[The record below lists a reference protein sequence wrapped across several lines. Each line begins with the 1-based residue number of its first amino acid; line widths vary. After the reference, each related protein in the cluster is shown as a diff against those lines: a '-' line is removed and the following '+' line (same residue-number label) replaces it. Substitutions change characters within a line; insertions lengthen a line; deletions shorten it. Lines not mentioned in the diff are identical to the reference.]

1 MSYGFSGFALIIMI
15 ITKDFEI
22 AKKGKNKGQI
32 KQTSLV
38 ECKCDRCGKIF
49 KRYYHNVLNNDK
61 YCLSCTAS
69 VRISNYNKSVDGLS
83 FDERFGEEK
92 SKVVKSKLSAKMKE
106 RRRNGDLKDATWT
119 SYNKKQIGKTWEE
132 RFGEDRAAEI
142 KRKLSLSVSGEK
154 NPMFG
159 KPAPSG
165 SGNGWSGWYKDFYF
179 RSLMELS
186 FLVRNENLKLKSA
199 EGMSIKYS
207 NFAGTI
213 RSYHPD
219 FICDNVI
226 FEIKPKHLCGA
237 VDNKLKFAAAE
248 KWCKENGFLFK
259 VLTED
264 NIERLS
270 FDEIKKLHDANEIKF
285 LDRYELKYKEFIY
298 DRSI

>member
-1 MSYGFSGFALIIMI
+1 MI
-15 ITKDFEI
+15 LTKDFEI
-22 AKKGKNKGQI
+22 AKQGKNKGQL
-32 KQTSLV
+32 KMTQLV
-38 ECKCDRCGKIF
+38 ECKCDSCGTIF
-49 KRYYHNVLNNDK
+49 KRHYYHVLNNDK

-69 VRISNYNKSVDGLS
+69 IRISEYNEKTKGMS
-83 FDERFGEEK
+83 FDERLGEEK
-92 SKVVKSKLSAKMKE
+92 SKAAKSKMSAKMKE

-119 SYNKKQIGKTWEE
+119 SYNKKQTGKTWEE

-142 KRKLSLSVSGEK
+142 KRKLSLSISGEK

-159 KPAPSG
+159 KPSPTG

-179 RSLMELS
+179 RSLLELS

-226 FEIKPKHLCGA
+226 FEIKPKRLCGTA
-237 VDNKLKFAAAE
+237 DNKSKFSAAE

-259 VLTED
+259 VLTEED
-264 NIERLS
+264 VEKLS
-270 FDEIKKLHDANEIKF
+270 FDEIKELHDSNKIKF
-285 LDRYELKYKEFIY
+285 IERYELKYKEFIY